1 MILSKSCEYAIRGTV
16 YVANKSRQNEK
27 AGIIEIAEAI
37 GAPMHFTA
45 KILQTLVRKKILSS
59 SKGPNGGFYI
69 ENGQSLFLI
78 DIIRAIDGNGLFSA
92 CVLGLER
99 CSETQP
105 CPMHEQVKP
114 IRDQLASEF
123 GKQSVNELVHEF
135 EKNKY
140 FLK

>member
-1 MILSKSCEYAIRGTV
+1 MILSKSCEYAIRATV
-16 YVANKSRQNEK
+16 YVAHKSRKNEK
-27 AGIIEIAEAI
+27 AGIIEVAKAI
-37 GAPMHFTA
+37 GSPMHFTG

-59 SKGPNGGFYI
+59 AKGPNGGFYL

-78 DIIRAIDGNGLFSA
+78 DIIRAIDGNGLFTS

-99 CSETQP
+99 CSENQP

-114 IRDQLASEF
+114 IRDQLMIEF
-123 GKQSVNELVHEF
+123 SKQSVNELVHDF
-135 EKNKY
+135 EKNAY